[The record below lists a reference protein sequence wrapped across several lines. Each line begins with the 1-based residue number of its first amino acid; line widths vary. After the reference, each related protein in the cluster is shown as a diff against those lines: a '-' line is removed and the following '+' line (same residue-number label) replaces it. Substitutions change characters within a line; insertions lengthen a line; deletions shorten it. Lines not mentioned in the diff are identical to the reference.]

1 MKKVISII
9 VPIYNQE
16 KYISMCIESIAKQY
30 DDRIEIILINDGS
43 TDETQKI
50 LINSKE
56 KYPFLNI
63 IHQENKGCSSARNL
77 GLKNSIGE
85 YIWFVDADDFIA
97 DNSFLTLL
105 NILNNKD
112 LDLLIFGY
120 DILKKDKYYKSE
132 IPDKNLKKDKLY
144 LKGEFFNSNWNKIY
158 KSKII
163 KENNFIF
170 LENTHMGEDLVFN
183 YLYMNKVEKMQ
194 IIEKNLYIC
203 RQGVG
208 VTASCNFNKRLEI
221 FISLDFLINYFK
233 NDLEELKKIKRLY
246 KKYCI
251 KIPYGVINNLYQK
264 YKIPKE
270 INILKL
276 ENKIKERKSYFKTEF
291 KALRLFYKLKYKFY
305 FIKKII

>member
-1 MKKVISII
+1 
-9 VPIYNQE
+9 
-16 KYISMCIESIAKQY
+16 
-30 DDRIEIILINDGS
+30 
-43 TDETQKI
+43 
-50 LINSKE
+50 
-56 KYPFLNI
+56 
-63 IHQENKGCSSARNL
+63 
-77 GLKNSIGE
+77 
-85 YIWFVDADDFIA
+85 
-97 DNSFLTLL
+97 
-105 NILNNKD
+105 
-112 LDLLIFGY
+112 
-120 DILKKDKYYKSE
+120 
-132 IPDKNLKKDKLY
+132 
-144 LKGEFFNSNWNKIY
+144 
-158 KSKII
+158 
-163 KENNFIF
+163 
-170 LENTHMGEDLVFN
+170 
-183 YLYMNKVEKMQ
+183 MNKAEKIQ

-251 KIPYGVINNLYQK
+251 KVPYGVINNLYQK

-291 KALRLFYKLKYKFY
+291 KVLQLFYKLKYKFY